1 MFRVLFLMIALLA
14 GLIAGPYLSGQ
25 QGYVR
30 VETANTVYEMSLTTV
45 SQLLFV
51 VALAVIYTLRVD
63 VYPFLPFK

>member
-30 VETANTVYEMSLTTV
+30 VETANTVYGNVTHHISDSLCGHAC
-45 SQLLFV
+45 SDLFV
-51 VALAVIYTLRVD
+51 RVVGD
-63 VYPFLPFK
+63 PFLPFK